1 MLSGDSMPNMLI
13 LGATSEIARAC
24 ALRFAQEGWDLCLA
38 GRRLDALQAMAHE
51 LHAKT
56 GRAVGYA
63 EFDALN
69 TATHARLWASIKDR
83 TDAVLC
89 AVGLL
94 GDQIAARHDEDTADR
109 ILCANFTGLVPLL
122 SMAADTFEQ
131 RRSGFIIGI
140 SSVAGDRGRGSN
152 YLYGS
157 AKAGFTAFLSGL
169 RARLAPSGVQV
180 LTVKPGLIASPML
193 EGRDLPK
200 YLIASPETAARDIA
214 DAVRKKRHTLY
225 TPWYW
230 RGVMFVVKH
239 LPERLFIRLKS

>member
-1 MLSGDSMPNMLI
+1 MPHMLI

-24 ALRFAQEGWDLCLA
+24 ALHFAQEGWDLCLA
-38 GRRLDALQAMAHE
+38 GRRLDALHAMAQE

-56 GRAVGYA
+56 GCTVDWA

-69 TATHARLWASIKDR
+69 TSTHAKLWASLADR

-94 GDQIAARHDEDTADR
+94 GDQLAARHDEDAADK
-109 ILCANFTGLVPLL
+109 ILRANFTGLVPLL

-131 RRSGFIIGI
+131 RRRGLIIGI

-180 LTVKPGLIASPML
+180 LTVKPGLIASPMT

-200 YLIASPETAARDIA
+200 HLIASPETAARDIA
-214 DAVRKKRHTLY
+214 NAVRKGKSTLY

-230 RGVMFVVKH
+230 RGIMLAVKH
-239 LPERLFIRLKS
+239 LPERLFIKLKS

>member
-1 MLSGDSMPNMLI
+1 MPLMLI
-13 LGATSEIARAC
+13 LGATSEIARAS

-38 GRRLDALQAMAHE
+38 GRRPDALRALAQE
-51 LHAKT
+51 LHAQT
-56 GRAVGYA
+56 GRTVDCV
-63 EFDALN
+63 EFDALDSS
-69 TATHARLWASIKDR
+69 THAALWASLADR

-94 GDQIAARHDEDTADR
+94 GDQIAARHDEEAADR
-109 ILCANFTGLVPLL
+109 ILRANFIGLVPLL

-131 RRSGFIIGI
+131 RRRGLIIGI

-157 AKAGFTAFLSGL
+157 SKAGFTAFLSGL

-180 LTVKPGLIASPML
+180 LTVKPGLVASPML
-193 EGRDLPK
+193 EGRDLPRK
-200 YLIASPETAARDIA
+200 LIASPETVARDIA
-214 DAVRKKRHTLY
+214 HAVRKKRHTIY

-230 RGVMFVVKH
+230 RGIMFAVKH
-239 LPERLFIRLKS
+239 LPERLFMRLKS

>member
-1 MLSGDSMPNMLI
+1 
-13 LGATSEIARAC
+13 
-24 ALRFAQEGWDLCLA
+24 
-38 GRRLDALQAMAHE
+38 MAHE

-56 GRAVGYA
+56 GRAVDCA

-69 TATHARLWASIKDR
+69 TSAHAKLWESVAHK

-94 GDQIAARHDEDTADR
+94 GDQTAARHDEEAADR
-109 ILCANFTGLVPLL
+109 ILRANFTGLVPLL

-131 RRSGFIIGI
+131 RQRGLIIGI

-180 LTVKPGLIASPML
+180 LTIKPGLIASPMT

-214 DAVRKKRHTLY
+214 NAVRKGKSTLY

-230 RGVMFVVKH
+230 RGIMLAVKH
-239 LPERLFIRLKS
+239 LPERLFIKLKS

>member
-1 MLSGDSMPNMLI
+1 MPLMLI

-24 ALRFAQEGWDLCLA
+24 ALRFAQDGWDLCLA
-38 GRRLDALQAMAHE
+38 GRRMDALQALAQE
-51 LHAKT
+51 LYAKT
-56 GRAVGYA
+56 GRTVDCIKFNALDSSAHA
-63 EFDALN
+63 E
-69 TATHARLWASIKDR
+69 LWASIKGR

-94 GDQIAARHDEDTADR
+94 GDQTAARHDIDAADR
-109 ILCANFTGLVPLL
+109 ILRTNFTGLVPLL

-131 RRSGFIIGI
+131 RQRGLIIGI

-169 RARLAPSGVQV
+169 RARLAPNGVHV
-180 LTVKPGLIASPML
+180 LTVKPGLVASPML
-193 EGRDLPK
+193 EGRDLPRC
-200 YLIASPETAARDIA
+200 LIVSPETTARDIA
-214 DAVRKKRHTLY
+214 NAVRKGRYTLY

-230 RGVMFVVKH
+230 RSIMFAVKH
-239 LPERLFIRLKS
+239 LPERLFVKLKT

>member
-1 MLSGDSMPNMLI
+1 MPFMLI

-24 ALRFAQEGWDLCLA
+24 ALRFAQDGWDLCLA
-38 GRRLDALQAMAHE
+38 GRRMDALQALALE

-56 GRAVGYA
+56 RRAVDCM
-63 EFDALN
+63 EFDAL
-69 TATHARLWASIKDR
+69 ASSTHAALWDSIKDR

-94 GDQIAARHDEDTADR
+94 GDQIAARHDNAAADR
-109 ILCANFTGLVPLL
+109 ILRATFTGLVPLL

-131 RRSGFIIGI
+131 RQRGLIIGI

-180 LTVKPGLIASPML
+180 LTVKPGLVASPML
-193 EGRDLPK
+193 EGRDLPTH
-200 YLIASPETAARDIA
+200 LIASPETVARDIA
-214 DAVRKKRHTLY
+214 NAVRKGRHTLY
-225 TPWYW
+225 SPWYW
-230 RGVMFVVKH
+230 RVIMLAVKH
-239 LPERLFIRLKS
+239 LPERLFMRLKS

>member
-1 MLSGDSMPNMLI
+1 MPHMLI

-38 GRRLDALQAMAHE
+38 GRRLDALQTMAHE
-51 LHAKT
+51 LHANT
-56 GRAVGYA
+56 GRAVDYV

-69 TATHARLWASIKDR
+69 TSTHASLWASIKDR

-94 GDQIAARHDEDTADR
+94 GVQIAARHDEYAADM
-109 ILCANFTGLVPLL
+109 ILRVNFTGLVPLL

-131 RRSGFIIGI
+131 RRSGLIIGI

-169 RARLAPSGVQV
+169 RARLSPCGVRV

-193 EGRDLPK
+193 EGRDLPRQ
-200 YLIASPETAARDIA
+200 LIASPETVANDLAN
-214 DAVRKKRHTLY
+214 AVRKRCHTLY

-230 RGVMFVVKH
+230 RGIMLVVKH
-239 LPERLFIRLKS
+239 LPESLFIRLKS

>member
-1 MLSGDSMPNMLI
+1 MPLMLI

-38 GRRLDALQAMAHE
+38 GRRMDALQALAQE
-51 LHAKT
+51 LHGKT
-56 GRAVGYA
+56 GRAVDCVK
-63 EFDALN
+63 FDALDSS
-69 TATHARLWASIKDR
+69 THAELWASIKDR

-89 AVGLL
+89 SVGLL
-94 GDQIAARHDEDTADR
+94 GDQTAARHDEDAADR
-109 ILCANFTGLVPLL
+109 ILRANFTGLVPLL

-131 RRSGFIIGI
+131 RRCGLIIGI
-140 SSVAGDRGRGSN
+140 SSVAGDRGRAAN

-180 LTVKPGLIASPML
+180 LTVKPGLVSSPML

-214 DAVRKKRHTLY
+214 NAVRKGNSTLY

-230 RGVMFVVKH
+230 RGIMLAVKH
-239 LPERLFIRLKS
+239 LPERLFIKLKS

>member
-1 MLSGDSMPNMLI
+1 MPHMLI

-38 GRRLDALQAMAHE
+38 GRRMDALNSIAQE
-51 LHAKT
+51 LHTKT
-56 GRAVGYA
+56 GRSVDCI
-63 EFDALN
+63 EFDAL
-69 TATHARLWASIKDR
+69 ATSEHAVLWASIENK

-94 GDQIAARHDEDTADR
+94 GDQTAARHDTDAADR
-109 ILCANFTGLVPLL
+109 ILRVNFTGLVPLL

-131 RRSGFIIGI
+131 RRRGLIIGI

-157 AKAGFTAFLSGL
+157 AKAGFSAFLSGL
-169 RARLAPSGVQV
+169 RVRLAPSGVQV
-180 LTVKPGLIASPML
+180 LTVKPGLVASPML
-193 EGRDLPK
+193 EGRDLPRL
-200 YLIASPETAARDIA
+200 LISSPEITARDIA
-214 DAVRKKRHTLY
+214 NAVRKRRHTLY

-230 RGVMFVVKH
+230 RGIMFAVKH
-239 LPERLFIRLKS
+239 LPERLFMRLKS

>member
-1 MLSGDSMPNMLI
+1 MPLMLI
-13 LGATSEIARAC
+13 LGATSEIAHAC
-24 ALRFAQEGWDLCLA
+24 ALHFAQDGWDLCLA
-38 GRRLDALQAMAHE
+38 GRRMDALLALATE
-51 LHAKT
+51 LRNRT
-56 GRAVGYA
+56 GRAVDCV

-69 TATHARLWASIKDR
+69 SAIHAKLWASIKDR

-89 AVGLL
+89 SVGLL
-94 GDQIAARHDEDTADR
+94 GDQTAARHDEDAADR
-109 ILCANFTGLVPLL
+109 ILRSNFTGLVPLL

-131 RRSGFIIGI
+131 RRRGLIIGI

-180 LTVKPGLIASPML
+180 LTVKPGLVASPML
-193 EGRDLPK
+193 EGRDLPQH
-200 YLIASPETAARDIA
+200 LIASPETVARDIA
-214 DAVRKKRHTLY
+214 NAVRKKRHTLY

-230 RGVMFVVKH
+230 RGIMFAVKH

>member
-1 MLSGDSMPNMLI
+1 MPHMLI

-24 ALRFAQEGWDLCLA
+24 ALRFALEGWDLCLA
-38 GRRLDALQAMAHE
+38 GRRLDALHAMAQD

-56 GRAVGYA
+56 GCTVDCV

-69 TATHARLWASIKDR
+69 SSTHAKLWASLADR
-83 TDAVLC
+83 ADAVLC

-94 GDQIAARHDEDTADR
+94 GDQIAARHDEDAADA
-109 ILCANFTGLVPLL
+109 ILRANFTGLVPLL
-122 SMAADTFEQ
+122 SMAADTFEHRQ
-131 RRSGFIIGI
+131 RGLIIGI
-140 SSVAGDRGRGSN
+140 SSVAGDRGRASN

-169 RARLAPSGVQV
+169 RARLASSSVHV

-200 YLIASPETAARDIA
+200 YLIATPETAARDIA
-214 DAVRKKRHTLY
+214 NAVRKGKSTLY

-230 RGVMFVVKH
+230 RGIMLAVKH
-239 LPERLFIRLKS
+239 LPERLFIRLKL

>member
-1 MLSGDSMPNMLI
+1 MPLMLI

-24 ALRFAQEGWDLCLA
+24 ALTFAQEGWDLCLA
-38 GRRLDALQAMAHE
+38 GRNLDALHAMAQE
-51 LHAKT
+51 LHDRT
-56 GRAVGYA
+56 GRSADCV

-69 TATHARLWASIKDR
+69 TSAHAELWAAVKDR

-94 GDQIAARHDEDTADR
+94 GDQIAARHDEDAAGR
-109 ILCANFTGLVPLL
+109 ILRANFTGLVPLL

-131 RRSGFIIGI
+131 RQRGLIIGI

-169 RARLAPSGVQV
+169 RARLAPSGVHV
-180 LTVKPGLIASPML
+180 LTVKPGLVASPML

-200 YLIASPETAARDIA
+200 YLIASPKTAARDIA
-214 DAVRKKRHTLY
+214 KAVRKRRHTLY
-225 TPWYW
+225 TPRYW
-230 RGVMFVVKH
+230 RIIMFAVKH
-239 LPERLFIRLKS
+239 LPERLFIRLKA

>member
-1 MLSGDSMPNMLI
+1 MPHMLI

-24 ALRFAQEGWDLCLA
+24 ALRFAQEGWNLCLA
-38 GRRLDALQAMAHE
+38 GRRMDTLHAMEQE

-56 GRAVGYA
+56 GRIMDCA

-69 TATHARLWASIKDR
+69 SCTHAVLWSSLKDR

-94 GDQIAARHDEDTADR
+94 GDQLAARHDEEAADR
-109 ILCANFTGLVPLL
+109 ILRANFTGLVPLL

-131 RRSGFIIGI
+131 RRKGLIIGI

-200 YLIASPETAARDIA
+200 YLIASPETSARDIA
-214 DAVRKKRHTLY
+214 NAVRKGRHTLY

-230 RGVMFVVKH
+230 RGFMLAVKH
-239 LPERLFIRLKS
+239 LPESLFMRLKS

>member
-1 MLSGDSMPNMLI
+1 MPLMLI

-38 GRRLDALQAMAHE
+38 GRRMEALHALAQE

-56 GRAVGYA
+56 GRAVDCVN
-63 EFDALN
+63 FDALD
-69 TATHARLWASIKDR
+69 TATHAKLWTNLKDR

-89 AVGLL
+89 SVGLL
-94 GDQIAARHDEDTADR
+94 GDQLEARHDNDAADR
-109 ILCANFTGLVPLL
+109 ILRANFTGLVPLL

-131 RRSGFIIGI
+131 RQCGLIIGI

-169 RARLAPSGVQV
+169 RARLAPSGVHV
-180 LTVKPGLIASPML
+180 LTVKPGLVTSPML
-193 EGRDLPK
+193 EGRDLPQI
-200 YLIASPETAARDIA
+200 LIASPETVARDIA
-214 DAVRKKRHTLY
+214 NAARKKRHTLY

-230 RGVMFVVKH
+230 SGIMFTVKH
-239 LPERLFIRLKS
+239 LPESLFMRLKS

>member
-1 MLSGDSMPNMLI
+1 MPLMLI

-38 GRRLDALQAMAHE
+38 GRRMDALQALAQE
-51 LHAKT
+51 LHAQT
-56 GRAVGYA
+56 GRTVDCVG
-63 EFDALN
+63 FDALDRS
-69 TATHARLWASIKDR
+69 THVALWASLTDR
-83 TDAVLC
+83 TDAVFC

-94 GDQIAARHDEDTADR
+94 GDQTAARHDNDAADN
-109 ILCANFTGLVPLL
+109 ILRANFTGLVPLL

-131 RRSGFIIGI
+131 RRSGLIIGI

-180 LTVKPGLIASPML
+180 LTVKPGLVASPML
-193 EGRDLPK
+193 EGRDLPR

-214 DAVRKKRHTLY
+214 HAVRKKRHTLY

-230 RGVMFVVKH
+230 RGIMFAVRH
-239 LPERLFIRLKS
+239 LPERLFMRLKS

>member
-1 MLSGDSMPNMLI
+1 MPLMLI

-38 GRRLDALQAMAHE
+38 GRRMDALQALAQE
-51 LHAKT
+51 LYAKT
-56 GRAVGYA
+56 GRTVDCIQ
-63 EFDALN
+63 FDALDSS
-69 TATHARLWASIKDR
+69 APAKLWTSIEGR

-94 GDQIAARHDEDTADR
+94 GDQIAARHDIDAADR
-109 ILCANFTGLVPLL
+109 ILRTNFTGLIPLL
-122 SMAADTFEQ
+122 SMAANTFEQ
-131 RRSGFIIGI
+131 RRRGLIIGI

-169 RARLAPSGVQV
+169 RARLAPNGVHV
-180 LTVKPGLIASPML
+180 LTVKPGLVASPML
-193 EGRDLPK
+193 EGRDLPQC
-200 YLIASPETAARDIA
+200 LIASPEIVARDIA
-214 DAVRKKRHTLY
+214 DAVSKGCQTLY

-230 RGVMFVVKH
+230 RGIMFAVKH
-239 LPERLFIRLKS
+239 LPERLFVKLKS

>member
-1 MLSGDSMPNMLI
+1 MPHMLI

-38 GRRLDALQAMAHE
+38 GRRLDALSTMAQE
-51 LHAKT
+51 LHDKT
-56 GRAVGYA
+56 GRTIDYA

-69 TATHARLWASIKDR
+69 TATHARLWASQKDR

-94 GDQIAARHDEDTADR
+94 GDQIAARHDEYAADR
-109 ILCANFTGLVPLL
+109 ILRANFIGLVPLL

-131 RRSGFIIGI
+131 RRSGIIIGI

-169 RARLAPSGVQV
+169 RARLSPCGVRV

-193 EGRDLPK
+193 EGRDLPRQ
-200 YLIASPETAARDIA
+200 LIASPETVANDLAT
-214 DAVRKKRHTLY
+214 AVRKGRHTLY

-230 RGVMFVVKH
+230 RCIMLVVKH
-239 LPERLFIRLKS
+239 LPESLFIRLKS

>member
-1 MLSGDSMPNMLI
+1 MPLMLI

-24 ALRFAQEGWDLCLA
+24 ALRFAQDGWDLCLA
-38 GRRLDALQAMAHE
+38 GRRMDALLALATE
-51 LHAKT
+51 LHTRT
-56 GRAVGYA
+56 GRAVDCV

-69 TATHARLWASIKDR
+69 SATHAKLWASIKGR

-89 AVGLL
+89 SVGLL
-94 GDQIAARHDEDTADR
+94 GDQIAARHDEDAADR
-109 ILCANFTGLVPLL
+109 ILRANFTGLVPLL

-131 RRSGFIIGI
+131 RRRGLIIGI

-180 LTVKPGLIASPML
+180 LTVKPGLVASPML
-193 EGRDLPK
+193 EGRDLPRL
-200 YLIASPETAARDIA
+200 LIASPETVARDIA
-214 DAVRKKRHTLY
+214 NAVRKKRHTLY

-230 RGVMFVVKH
+230 RGIMFAVKH
-239 LPERLFIRLKS
+239 LPERLFMRLKS

>member
-1 MLSGDSMPNMLI
+1 MPFMLI

-38 GRRLDALQAMAHE
+38 GRRMDALQALAQE
-51 LHAKT
+51 LHDKT
-56 GRAVGYA
+56 GRTVDCM
-63 EFDALN
+63 EFDALDSS
-69 TATHARLWASIKDR
+69 THAALWDSVKDR
-83 TDAVLC
+83 IDAVLC

-94 GDQIAARHDEDTADR
+94 GDQIAARHDNDAADR
-109 ILCANFTGLVPLL
+109 ILRANFTGLVSLL

-131 RRSGFIIGI
+131 RQRGLIIGI

-193 EGRDLPK
+193 EGRDLPP
-200 YLIASPETAARDIA
+200 YLIASPETVARDIA
-214 DAVRKKRHTLY
+214 NAVRKGRRTLY
-225 TPWYW
+225 SPWYW
-230 RGVMFVVKH
+230 RVIMLVVKH
-239 LPERLFIRLKS
+239 LPERLFMRLKA

>member
-1 MLSGDSMPNMLI
+1 MPHMLI

-38 GRRLDALQAMAHE
+38 GRRLDALQTMAHE

-56 GRAVGYA
+56 GRAVDYV

-69 TATHARLWASIKDR
+69 TSTHARLWASIKDR

-94 GDQIAARHDEDTADR
+94 GDQIAARNDEYAADR
-109 ILCANFTGLVPLL
+109 ILRANFIGLVPLL

-131 RRSGFIIGI
+131 RRSGLIIGI

-169 RARLAPSGVQV
+169 RARLSPCGVRV

-193 EGRDLPK
+193 EGRDLPRQ
-200 YLIASPETAARDIA
+200 LIASPETVANDLAT
-214 DAVRKKRHTLY
+214 AVRKGRHTLY

-230 RGVMFVVKH
+230 RGIMLVVKH
-239 LPERLFIRLKS
+239 LPESLFIRLKS

>member
-1 MLSGDSMPNMLI
+1 MPYMLI

-38 GRRLDALQAMAHE
+38 GRRLDALQAMAQE
-51 LHAKT
+51 LYDKT
-56 GRAVGYA
+56 GRVMDCA

-69 TATHARLWASIKDR
+69 TCAHAKLWTSLAGR
-83 TDAVLC
+83 TNAVLC

-94 GDQIAARHDEDTADR
+94 GDQLEAQHDEGAADR
-109 ILCANFTGLVPLL
+109 ILRTNFTGLVPLL
-122 SMAADTFEQ
+122 SMAADTFEKRQ
-131 RRSGFIIGI
+131 RGLIIGI
-140 SSVAGDRGRGSN
+140 SSVAGDRGRSSN

-169 RARLAPSGVQV
+169 RARLAPSGVHV

-200 YLIASPETAARDIA
+200 YLIASPTTVARDIA
-214 DAVRKKRHTLY
+214 DAVRKGRYTLY

-230 RGVMFVVKH
+230 RAIMLAVKH
-239 LPERLFIRLKS
+239 LPERLFIKLKS

>member
-1 MLSGDSMPNMLI
+1 MPHMLI

-24 ALRFAQEGWDLCLA
+24 ALRFAQDGWDLCLA
-38 GRRLDALQAMAHE
+38 GRRLEALQALAQE
-51 LHAKT
+51 LSTKT
-56 GRAVGYA
+56 GRSVTCA

-69 TATHARLWASIKDR
+69 CSTHAKLWASIKDR

-89 AVGLL
+89 AVGIL
-94 GDQIAARHDEDTADR
+94 GDQTAARHDENTADK
-109 ILCANFTGLVPLL
+109 ILRTNFTGLVPLL

-131 RRSGFIIGI
+131 RRRGLIIGI

-169 RARLAPSGVQV
+169 RARLAPSGVHV
-180 LTVKPGLIASPML
+180 LTVKPGLVASPML
-193 EGRDLPK
+193 EGRALPR
-200 YLIASPETAARDIA
+200 YLIASPETVARDVA
-214 DAVRKKRHTLY
+214 NAVRKKRSTLY

-230 RGVMFVVKH
+230 RGIMLAVKH
-239 LPERLFIRLKS
+239 LPERLFIKIKS

>member
-1 MLSGDSMPNMLI
+1 MPLMLI

-38 GRRLDALQAMAHE
+38 GRRMDALHVMAQE

-56 GRAVGYA
+56 GRAVDCVEY
-63 EFDALN
+63 DALDCS
-69 TATHARLWASIKDR
+69 THAQLWDSIKDN

-94 GDQIAARHDEDTADR
+94 GDQIAARHDEAAADR
-109 ILCANFTGLVPLL
+109 LLRANFTGLVPLL

-131 RRSGFIIGI
+131 RKSGLIIGI

-157 AKAGFTAFLSGL
+157 AKAGFAAFLSGL
-169 RARLAPSGVQV
+169 RARLMPSGVHV
-180 LTVKPGLIASPML
+180 LTVKPGLVASPML
-193 EGRDLPK
+193 EGRDLPRL
-200 YLIASPETAARDIA
+200 LIASPETTARDIA
-214 DAVRKKRHTLY
+214 YAVKKKRHTLY

-230 RGVMFVVKH
+230 RGIMFAVKH